1 MNHKAKAKKVMSYVG
16 YLKIWKKSPLLKWT
30 KGWYGLEVKHDIIV
44 KKKCKDFPKVRITV
58 EYI

>member
-1 MNHKAKAKKVMSYVG
+1 MKKKKSYVG